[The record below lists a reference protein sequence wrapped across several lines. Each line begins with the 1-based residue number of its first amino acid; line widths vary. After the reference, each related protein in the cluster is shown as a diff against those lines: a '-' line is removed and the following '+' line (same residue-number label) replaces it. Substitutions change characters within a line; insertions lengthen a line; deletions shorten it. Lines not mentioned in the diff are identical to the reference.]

1 MTKNFL
7 LLMLS
12 LLGFTSLAADKPN
25 IIIIYADDMGYGDI
39 SIMNP
44 ESKIPTPNLDK
55 LTASGM
61 RFDDG
66 HSSSGICTPSRYA
79 LLTGNY
85 HWRRMHGI
93 VNSFGASVFKE
104 NEMTMPRMLKQQGYK
119 TAAIGK
125 WHLGFDWKS
134 IMKDPSKKV
143 KQGKKTAYLPE
154 AFDWSKPI
162 AGGPLSIGFDYY
174 FGDGVINFP
183 PYCWVENDRVTE
195 TPTVMLDLK
204 GTKPPEGNWECRPGP
219 AVENWNHY
227 DVLPTLTEKTLNYI
241 DQQNKDEAFFLYFAL
256 PGPHAPIIP
265 NKEFIGKS
273 QAGPYGDFI
282 YQIDW
287 ITGEVIK
294 KLKEKDLYDNTIV
307 IFTADNGPEHYAYK
321 RTEAFKHYSSG
332 KLRGLKRDIY
342 EGGHR
347 VPFIVSWPKKIK
359 SSISQETISQIDLM
373 ATIAKI
379 TGASLQENQAVDS
392 YNMLN
397 ILMGEKPSTPV
408 REATVQNTKTD
419 KFAIR
424 RGDWLF
430 INASTGH
437 HSGGYSKDFFEK
449 HGFHAIDKKAP
460 GLLYNLKNDIS
471 QKHNVYDQHPEI
483 VKELKELLNQYR
495 NTPRSAPI
503 LD

>member
-1 MTKNFL
+1 MMKKLL

-12 LLGFTSLAADKPN
+12 FLGLGGLAAEKPN
-25 IIIIYADDMGYGDI
+25 IIIIYADDMGHGDI
-39 SIMNP
+39 SVMNP
-44 ESKIPTPNLDK
+44 DSKIPTPHLDK
-55 LTASGM
+55 LATTAL

-93 VNSFGASVFKE
+93 VNSFGASVFEK
-104 NEMTMPRMLKQQGYK
+104 NEMTLPRMLKQQGYK
-119 TAAIGK
+119 TACIGK
-125 WHLGFDWKS
+125 WHLGFDWKA
-134 IMKDPSKKV
+134 IMIDPKAKV
-143 KQGKKTAYLPE
+143 KSGKKSAYSPK

-162 AGGPLSIGFDYY
+162 PGGPLSIGFDYY

-183 PYCWVENDRVTE
+183 PYCWIENDRVTE

-204 GTKPPEGNWECRPGP
+204 GTKPPEGGWECRPGP
-219 AVENWNHY
+219 AVKDWDHY
-227 DVLPTLTEKTLNYI
+227 AVLPTLTDKTLDYL
-241 DQQNKDEAFFLYFAL
+241 DQQKKDEAFFLYFAL

-273 QAGPYGDFI
+273 QAGPYGDFV

-287 ITGEVIK
+287 ITGQVVN
-294 KLKEKDLYDNTIV
+294 KLKEKGLYENTLL
-307 IFTADNGPEHYAYK
+307 IFTADNGPEHYAYTRATK
-321 RTEAFKHYSSG
+321 FKHYSPG
-332 KLRGLKRDIY
+332 KLRGLKRDVY

-347 VPFIVSWPKKIK
+347 VPFFISWPNKIK
-359 SSISQETISQIDLM
+359 AATTNETISQVDLM

-379 TGASLQENQAVDS
+379 TGASLKENEAVDS

-397 ILMGEKPSTPV
+397 ILMGEKAQNAV
-408 REATVQNTKTD
+408 REATVQNTFENQ
-419 KFAIR
+419 FAIR

-430 INASTGH
+430 IDANTGH
-437 HSGGYSKDFFEK
+437 RSRVSADYLAK
-449 HGFHAIDKKAP
+449 HGFHPINKKAP
-460 GLLYNLKNDIS
+460 GLLYNLKDDLA
-471 QKHNVYDQHPEI
+471 QKNNLYDQNPEI
-483 VKELKELLNQYR
+483 VKELKALLTKYR
-495 NTPRSAPI
+495 ESKRSAPL